1 MEKKIRVRFN
11 GGREGNLNLDRVLY
25 TCLIVCVPV
34 MGILKGYDAL
44 LNLVLDDTIE
54 YLRGRGKRSRVYVD
68 LVFIQ
73 LVCQI
78 QIWRLDK

>member
-1 MEKKIRVRFN
+1 MYLSNRV
-11 GGREGNLNLDRVLY
+11 
-25 TCLIVCVPV
+25 VPV